1 MENKQV
7 LSDYE
12 VKREQQR
19 VKLSLQKSTQK
30 LIDKVGI
37 VAASAII
44 GAIAEHM
51 VIDDNSINLGD
62 VSGFQK
68 WKELAVS
75 GERVVASVPSCK
87 GFLNLNWFLDHIG
100 EFEFDAKLGGQY
112 RYQHFPDAPEF
123 ESYSSPEFESYARSK
138 MGVRW
143 YAHGCD
149 QNGVYLDK
157 KIEIDGWDKL
167 VIHVTNN

>member
-19 VKLSLQKSTQK
+19 AKLSLQKSTQK

-51 VIDDNSINLGD
+51 VIDENSVNLGD
-62 VSGFQK
+62 TSGFQK
-68 WKELAVS
+68 GKELAAR
-75 GERVVASVPSCK
+75 GEQMVAAVPSCK
-87 GFLNLNWFLDHIG
+87 RFLNLKWFLDHIG
-100 EFEFDAKLGGQY
+100 EFEFDVMLGGQY
-112 RYQHFPDAPEF
+112 RPAHFPDAPEF
-123 ESYSSPEFESYARSK
+123 ESYSSPEFESYAKDR

-143 YAHGCD
+143 HAHGCD

-157 KIEIDGWDKL
+157 KVEIDGWDKL

>member
-1 MENKQV
+1 MESKQV

-30 LIDKVGI
+30 LIDKVGA

-51 VIDDNSINLGD
+51 IIDENSVNLGD

-68 WKELAVS
+68 GKELAAR
-75 GERVVASVPSCK
+75 GEQMVAAVPGCK
-87 GFLNLNWFLDHIG
+87 RFLNLKWFMDHIG
-100 EFEFDAKLGGQY
+100 EFEFDATLSGQY
-112 RYQHFPDAPEF
+112 RSGGITYFDSEYQEEEIRKKCHV
-123 ESYSSPEFESYARSK
+123 
-138 MGVRW
+138 GW
-143 YAHGCD
+143 HAHGCD